1 MEKFILGKKVEK
13 NIRYVEET
21 DTYYVQFN
29 FRDVSHLKSFPT
41 LEDARTYRD
50 AVNAEKLRIKTQ
62 EVIEEIRKHDKE
74 EIYRSKDVYPYN
86 ALESAGI
93 SDIQVPPDLVG
104 CFSEV
109 LIARCTDKEK
119 QCIELFYRD
128 RKTLSQIGE
137 HYNLSRERIRQIIGK
152 GLRKI
157 KYIIYNYENLKKE
170 EQQKIEERQREEKL
184 QQQRE
189 ELIEAFREK
198 GIITEDIAVYFGQ
211 PQFEAVCNPSYN
223 SSSLTIE
230 DLDLSVRSYNC
241 LRRAGIRTI
250 SELISKTENELYHIR
265 NMGKKSLKEIKE
277 KLISNGFTLSE

>member
-13 NIRYVEET
+13 NIRYVEEN
-21 DTYYVQFN
+21 DTYYVQFS

-41 LEDARTYRD
+41 LEDARSYRD
-50 AVNAEKLRIKTQ
+50 AINAEKLRVKTQ

-74 EIYRSKDVYPYN
+74 EINRSKDVYPYN

-109 LIARCTDKEK
+109 LIARCTEKER

-128 RKTLSQIGE
+128 RKTLLQIGE
-137 HYNLSRERIRQIIGK
+137 HYNLSRERIRQIIVK
-152 GLRKI
+152 GLKKI
-157 KYIIYNYENLKKE
+157 KYFIYRYETLKKE
-170 EQQKIEERQREEKL
+170 EQRKIEERQREEKL

-198 GIITEDIAVYFGQ
+198 GIITEDIAVYFGE
-211 PQFEAVCNPSYN
+211 PQFEATPSYN
-223 SSSLTIE
+223 ASSLVIE

-241 LRRAGIRTI
+241 LRRAGIRTV
-250 SELISKTENELYHIR
+250 SELINKTENEVYHIR
-265 NMGKKSLKEIKE
+265 NLGKKSLKEIKE